1 MGYQGNILLSAE
13 RTNRREEGQRQKTQ
27 LCREGGGETKTESL
41 NLQLLVLELLAGGW
55 WLHETQSLI

>member
-13 RTNRREEGQRQKTQ
+13 RTNGREEGQRQKTQ

-41 NLQLLVLELLAGGW
+41 NLLELLADGW

>member
-13 RTNRREEGQRQKTQ
+13 GTNGREEGQREKPH

-41 NLQLLVLELLAGGW
+41 NLWLLVLGLLAGGR
-55 WLHETQSLI
+55 WLREAQSLI

>member
-13 RTNRREEGQRQKTQ
+13 RTNGRQEGQRQKTQ

-41 NLQLLVLELLAGGW
+41 NLLELLAGGW